1 MGKWKV
7 TIDDPDASQAQDNGN
22 GEFQFD
28 ANDADHDLVY
38 TVTYETDE
46 GCVVSG
52 TYTIQKCECESKML
66 TKYTSSGECFCDGID
81 YEIMLYDKCDAS
93 TILASK
99 TSKLQ
104 WSTEDSKWYNY
115 GESYTSYTFSDNIEY
130 NGETYPTN
138 ITLTSECYV
147 RQVHAELKVSQD
159 SLHGIDLQG
168 LDGNLLATKIYADGE
183 EIGALDLAGSQ
194 RGIPMPNGDPVPWIP
209 TDNFTMCSLK
219 TSNFSAEVEFPREFE
234 GLIYYSSSEFQRV
247 TFSRR
252 ADGYYA
258 AEEVSL
264 IISLTASA
272 RIVNNSSLMIT
283 ILYSE
288 VYT

>member
-22 GEFQFD
+22 GEFEFD
-28 ANDADHDLVY
+28 ANDTDHDLVY

-66 TKYTSSGECFCDGID
+66 TKYTSTGSCFCDGID
-81 YEIMLYDKCDAS
+81 YEIMLYDKCDVG
-93 TILASK
+93 TILARK

-104 WSTEDSKWYNY
+104 WSTEDSRWYNY

-130 NGETYPTN
+130 NGETYPAN

-159 SLHGIDLQG
+159 SIHGIDLQG
-168 LDGNLLATKIYADGE
+168 LDGNLMATEIYADGE
-183 EIGALDLAGSQ
+183 FIGGIDLAGSQ
-194 RGIPMPNGDPVPWIP
+194 HGIPMPNGDPVPWIP
-209 TDNFTMCSLK
+209 TDDFTICSLK
-219 TSNFSAEVEFPREFE
+219 TSNFSVDVSLPDEFE
-234 GLIYYSSSEFQRV
+234 GLIYYIDGTTQRL
-247 TFSRR
+247 TFVRR
-252 ADGYYA
+252 TDGYYGA
-258 AEEVSL
+258 QEMSL
-264 IISLTASA
+264 VISLTTSA
-272 RIVNNSSLMIT
+272 RLVNNSSLMVT

-288 VYT
+288 INT